1 MSAEGDDRC
10 RNGGGSGPEEE
21 RAELLET
28 FGKMYT
34 EDKKKLL
41 DTITELMGEGHT
53 AGGKAVLLERVVT
66 ASLMSK
72 KPADE
77 EEASMELLSDEDNGS
92 VGDFE
97 EVGIDS
103 TRDFRNFQFKALKE
117 LRKDMFKL
125 KKTVKK
131 GGNASGHKLRYV
143 DTRRYC
149 AVCPIVNPSEEDERQ
164 TQKSTSLVCVTCK
177 VAVCTGALC
186 LMAHMCEGKG
196 KPMTR
201 KAWGKLDEREDQGGH
216 KAVPSRS
223 YVTEVHPEANM

>member
-41 DTITELMGEGHT
+41 DTIIELMGEGHT

-77 EEASMELLSDEDNGS
+77 EEASMELLSDER
-92 VGDFE
+92 
-97 EVGIDS
+97 
-103 TRDFRNFQFKALKE
+103 TMA
-117 LRKDMFKL
+117 
-125 KKTVKK
+125 
-131 GGNASGHKLRYV
+131 ASEISKRSASI
-143 DTRRYC
+143 RR
-149 AVCPIVNPSEEDERQ
+149 ATSE
-164 TQKSTSLVCVTCK
+164 TSSS
-177 VAVCTGALC
+177 
-186 LMAHMCEGKG
+186 
-196 KPMTR
+196 R
-201 KAWGKLDEREDQGGH
+201 R
-216 KAVPSRS
+216 SRS
-223 YVTEVHPEANM
+223 CARTCSS